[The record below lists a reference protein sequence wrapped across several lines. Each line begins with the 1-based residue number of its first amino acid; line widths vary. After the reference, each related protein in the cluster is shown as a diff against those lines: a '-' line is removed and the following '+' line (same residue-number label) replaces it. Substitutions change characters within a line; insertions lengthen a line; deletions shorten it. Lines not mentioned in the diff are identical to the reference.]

1 MLTRIITGIIG
12 IIIAIGVITK
22 GGLIFSAAVLFLAA
36 VGWYELRQM
45 AAAKEINVYYLTSG
59 LGTLLIVGIAAM
71 GYYSGVDPLFQLAFF
86 TMFIALFFIFNTLE
100 GLVRHC
106 KLGEANWISSTSLSI
121 WGMVYCGILFAH
133 VIIIR
138 GLPGFPVNLGF
149 TVLDFG
155 EALLWTVLLGTWA
168 SDTVAYFF
176 GSAFGKRPF
185 CSVSPKK
192 SLEGAAAG
200 FIGCTAVVTWLAHS
214 YLYMQTWQAVVLA
227 LGIAFF
233 APLGDLV
240 ESIIKRSFDI
250 KDSGKIFPGH
260 GGVLDRFDSFLF
272 AAPIT
277 YYLLI
282 ILSCF

>member
-1 MLTRIITGIIG
+1 MLTRIITGVIG
-12 IIIAIGVITK
+12 IIIAVGIITK
-22 GGLIFSAAVLFLAA
+22 GGILFSAAVLFLAA
-36 VGWYELRQM
+36 VGWYELHNM
-45 AAAKEINVYYLTSG
+45 AAHKGYNVYYLTSG
-59 LGTLLIVGIAAM
+59 LGTLLTVGVAAL
-71 GYYSGVDPLFQLAFF
+71 GYYSGVDPLFLLAFS
-86 TMFIALFFIFNTLE
+86 TMFVTLFFIFNALE

-106 KLGEANWISSTSLSI
+106 RCGEVNWVGNTSLSI

-133 VIIIR
+133 VIILR
-138 GLPGFPVNLGF
+138 GLPGFPVDLGF
-149 TVLDFG
+149 TVMEFG
-155 EALLWTVLLGTWA
+155 EALLWTVLFGTWA

-200 FIGCTAVVTWLAHS
+200 FVGCTAVVSWLASS
-214 YLYMQTWQAVVLA
+214 YLHLPTWQAVVLA

-233 APLGDLV
+233 APLGDLI

-260 GGVLDRFDSFLF
+260 GGVLDRFDSLLF

-277 YYLLI
+277 YYLLVF
-282 ILSCF
+282 LSCF